1 MRPVRARKI
10 CRPCGKSGG
19 NGGARY
25 HAARVI
31 AKITAWGAP
40 WTASAESGI
49 KNPMVKLNRRIAALK
64 PSATMAAE
72 TRATELKAAG
82 VDVISL
88 AAGEPDF
95 DTPERIK
102 NAARRALDAGQTKY
116 TPVSGTRDLKEA
128 IKLKLKR
135 ENGLDYDIT
144 EIMASAGGKQAEA
157 NIIAALFDEGDEV
170 IIPTPAWVSFVAMVN
185 LSGAE
190 AKLVECPEDSGF
202 VLDPERLRSA
212 ITPRTRGIILNSPS
226 NPTGA
231 VYSPSQLGEIA
242 KILLEADLWVLSD
255 DVYEHIVYD
264 GAAPQIFQVEPRLK
278 ARGFALNSLSK
289 AYAMTGWRIG
299 FAAGPREVIAAASRL
314 QGQNS
319 GNPNSITQAAAIE
332 ALTGPQDEIQTMMTE
347 FRRRRELVV
356 ERVRK
361 LPGFKLSNVPSG
373 AFYVFPNISELI
385 GMGLAGK
392 TISDGNSFAELVL
405 SEAHVALVGGNDFG
419 APHHVRLSYATSIE
433 NLNAAF
439 DRIAAMLVKLKR

>member
-1 MRPVRARKI
+1 MI
-10 CRPCGKSGG
+10 
-19 NGGARY
+19 
-25 HAARVI
+25 
-31 AKITAWGAP
+31 
-40 WTASAESGI
+40 
-49 KNPMVKLNRRIAALK
+49 KLNRRIAALK

-102 NAARRALDAGQTKY
+102 DAARRALTEGRTKY
-116 TPVSGTRDLKEA
+116 TPVAGMRELKDA
-128 IKLKLKR
+128 IRLKLR
-135 ENGLDYDIT
+135 RDNGLDYDVT

-185 LSGAE
+185 LSGAS
-190 AKLVECPEDSGF
+190 ATMVDCPEESGF
-202 VLDPERLRSA
+202 FLDPDRLRRA
-212 ITPRTRGIILNSPS
+212 LTPRTRGIILNSPS

-231 VYSPSQLGEIA
+231 VYSASQLGELA

-264 GAAPQIFQVEPRLK
+264 GAAPHIFQIEPRLK
-278 ARGFALNSLSK
+278 AKGFALNSLSK

-299 FAAGPREVIAAASRL
+299 FAAGPKEVIAAASRL

-319 GNPNSITQAAAIE
+319 GNPNSITQIAAIE
-332 ALTGPQDEIQTMMTE
+332 ALTGPQGETRTMMEE
-347 FRRRRELVV
+347 FRRRRQLVV

-361 LPGFKLSNVPSG
+361 IPGFSLPNVPGG
-373 AFYVFPNISELI
+373 AFYVFPNIAELI
-385 GMGLAGK
+385 GMNLDGRE
-392 TISDGNSFAELVL
+392 ISDGNSFADLIL
-405 SEAHVALVGGNDFG
+405 DAAHVAIVGGNDFG

-433 NLNAAF
+433 NLNSAF
-439 DRIAAMLVKLKR
+439 DRIESVIARLKR

>member
-1 MRPVRARKI
+1 MI
-10 CRPCGKSGG
+10 
-19 NGGARY
+19 
-25 HAARVI
+25 
-31 AKITAWGAP
+31 
-40 WTASAESGI
+40 
-49 KNPMVKLNRRIAALK
+49 KLNRRIAALK

-102 NAARRALDAGQTKY
+102 DAARRALAEGRTKY
-116 TPVSGTRDLKEA
+116 TPVAGMRELKDA
-128 IKLKLKR
+128 IRLKLKR
-135 ENGLDYDIT
+135 DNGLDYDVT

-157 NIIAALFDEGDEV
+157 NIVAALFDEGDEV

-185 LSGAE
+185 LSGAS
-190 AKLVECPEDSGF
+190 ATMVDCPEESGF
-202 VLDPERLRSA
+202 FLDPDRLRRA
-212 ITPRTRGIILNSPS
+212 LTPRTRGIILNSPS

-231 VYSPSQLGEIA
+231 VYSASQLGELA

-264 GAAPQIFQVEPRLK
+264 GAAPHIFQIEPRLK
-278 ARGFALNSLSK
+278 AKGFALNSLSK

-299 FAAGPREVIAAASRL
+299 FAAGPKEVIAAASRL

-319 GNPNSITQAAAIE
+319 GNPNSITQIAAIE
-332 ALTGPQDEIQTMMTE
+332 ALTGPQGETRAMMEE
-347 FRRRRELVV
+347 FRRRRQLVV

-361 LPGFKLSNVPSG
+361 IPGFRLPNVPGG

-385 GMGLAGK
+385 GMNLDGRE
-392 TISDGNSFAELVL
+392 ISDGNSFADLL
-405 SEAHVALVGGNDFG
+405 LDAAHVAIVGGNDFG

-433 NLNAAF
+433 NLNSAF
-439 DRIAAMLVKLKR
+439 DRIESVIARLKR